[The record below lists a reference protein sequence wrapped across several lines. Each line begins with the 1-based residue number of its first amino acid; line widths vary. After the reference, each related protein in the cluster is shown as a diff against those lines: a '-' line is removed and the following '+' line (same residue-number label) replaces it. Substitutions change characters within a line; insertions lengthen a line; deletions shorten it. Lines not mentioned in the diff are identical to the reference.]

1 MTAVT
6 RQKKALGEELQT
18 SRQELDRL
26 ASLLTK
32 IGKEKEELAR
42 GKAELAVAC
51 TAFESENRQQAE
63 IIAGGDY
70 SIQQSCR
77 RMLIILFCTRRC
89 YSISLLSLEPPAYS
103 IKLSTYLR
111 TSCELITGLRSEKEG
126 LETAVFETQQ
136 SMTLLE
142 NKKEALESENQE
154 MLLRKE
160 QLNGELQRIR

>member
-1 MTAVT
+1 MHDSLTAVT

-77 RMLIILFCTRRC
+77 RMLITTWEN
-89 YSISLLSLEPPAYS
+89 SLRSLDEDVHLLKKYQVGLGFVLS
-103 IKLSTYLR
+103 R
-111 TSCELITGLRSEKEG
+111 TSSDVSPRL
-126 LETAVFETQQ
+126 
-136 SMTLLE
+136 
-142 NKKEALESENQE
+142 
-154 MLLRKE
+154 
-160 QLNGELQRIR
+160 